1 MFRSGFEGS
10 EHAYADAVA
19 IVSEHANVYGESYNS
34 VRWRKSKKA
43 LNSAPARL
51 EQLEPRLND

>member
-34 VRWRKSKKA
+34 VRWRKSKKS
-43 LNSAPARL
+43 NEQRSARL
-51 EQLEPRLND
+51 EQLEPRSND